1 MIAYK
6 GPVVASVGDSGFT
19 CPCGL
24 EIKLVTN
31 QRRRPHK
38 MDLRTRPWKIE

>member
-31 QRRRPHK
+31 HLLKRYFLVPRNR
-38 MDLRTRPWKIE
+38 